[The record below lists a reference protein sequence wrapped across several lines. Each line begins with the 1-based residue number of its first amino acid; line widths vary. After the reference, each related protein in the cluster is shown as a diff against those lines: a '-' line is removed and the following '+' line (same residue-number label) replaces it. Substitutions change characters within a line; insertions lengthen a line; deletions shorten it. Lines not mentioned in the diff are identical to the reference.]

1 MIPSLQGV
9 ISMRRILFCGL
20 SVLAVCALFS
30 TVAAGSPNPAEY
42 PLRVHIFAHNGVS
55 HYYWRS
61 LNTVDGEGRA
71 NLYENGEPK
80 GLDFRYHCDNRLMNS
95 AGFETYVAKWKK
107 PGVELQI
114 LQTAGGGK
122 CDLRVD
128 VKPNVVYVR
137 HQGSLNEEPAVR
149 FKEWMVKHQYDPE
162 HGKELPEMPVP
173 AAKAGE
179 KAPQ

>member
-1 MIPSLQGV
+1 
-9 ISMRRILFCGL
+9 
-20 SVLAVCALFS
+20 
-30 TVAAGSPNPAEY
+30 
-42 PLRVHIFAHNGVS
+42 
-55 HYYWRS
+55 
-61 LNTVDGEGRA
+61 
-71 NLYENGEPK
+71 
-80 GLDFRYHCDNRLMNS
+80 
-95 AGFETYVAKWKK
+95 
-107 PGVELQI
+107 LQI

>member
-1 MIPSLQGV
+1 
-9 ISMRRILFCGL
+9 MRRILFCGL

-30 TVAAGSPNPAEY
+30 TASAGSPNPAEY